1 MSQAHALVLLGLAV
15 LAAGCSPT
23 DEATRSEGDLLAACE
38 VTDIALASNTSDDR
52 PWSLSDAAP
61 RQGDDW
67 RTEDVVLQVA
77 KAGED
82 PDWYIGWHT
91 GFAGGGTPVRT
102 DGPSVEMARAFAL
115 STPVNGNACPKVRA
129 RADGASGRFPIT
141 TPDTA
146 SADPEAMFQK
156 AEVMLDR
163 AVVSPD
169 GREAIV
175 YLGQQSAP
183 LAGGGYLILYRRE
196 APGWTEAARLPVWVS

>member
-1 MSQAHALVLLGLAV
+1 MSQALALVLVV
-15 LAAGCSPT
+15 LAALSAGCRPAENGPRT
-23 DEATRSEGDLLAACE
+23 EGDLLAACE
-38 VTDIALASNTSDDR
+38 VTNIALASNTSDDR
-52 PWSLSDAAP
+52 PWSLSEAAP
-61 RQGDDW
+61 RRGDDW
-67 RTEDVVLQVA
+67 RTEDVVLQVP

-115 STPVNGNACPKVRA
+115 STPMNGNACPEVRA
-129 RADGASGRFPIT
+129 RAEGASRRFPIT
-141 TPDTA
+141 TPNTA
-146 SADPEAMFQK
+146 SADPEAGFQK

-175 YLGQQSAP
+175 YLGQQLAP

-196 APGWTEAARLPVWVS
+196 SQGWVEAARLPLWVS